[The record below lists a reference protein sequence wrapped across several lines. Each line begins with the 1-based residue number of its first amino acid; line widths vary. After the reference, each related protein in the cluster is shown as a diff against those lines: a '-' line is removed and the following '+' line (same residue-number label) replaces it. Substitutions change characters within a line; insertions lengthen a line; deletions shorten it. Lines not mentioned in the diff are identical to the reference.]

1 MHLHMFAIIKL
12 FKFRYYFQNSGI
24 VESGSGDILGQSLS
38 QRQGANKFAV
48 NSGAAD
54 LLTQSLD
61 QKQGLPDVNEFSVN
75 PINSGSSDL
84 LGQSLSQ
91 NQDNEP
97 DHDISISHI
106 DSQIQALP
114 KPIENAQYSKEVDLS
129 TQNLLH
135 QSQIDTSKLGKHV
148 FTNNGNIYTQTTFSH
163 RTKSQSSLE
172 NTQKYHYKV
181 SQTYTVDANGNVVNN
196 IQSANPIGT
205 PINKEYIPPAT
216 TPIPAPINNPTPKHI
231 FAYPEVR
238 LKPILID
245 RRTGFHDHAV
255 LFI

>member
-1 MHLHMFAIIKL
+1 MLLHVFANIKL
-12 FKFRYYFQNSGI
+12 FKFRNDFQNSGI
-24 VESGSGDILGQSLS
+24 VESGSGDILGQSFS
-38 QRQGANKFAV
+38 QNQGTNKFAV

-54 LLTQSLD
+54 LLTQSLG
-61 QKQGLPDVNEFSVN
+61 QQGLPDVNGFAVN

-84 LGQSLSQ
+84 LSQSLSQ
-91 NQDNEP
+91 NQENEP

-114 KPIENAQYSKEVDLS
+114 KPIENVQYSKQIDLS
-129 TQNLLH
+129 TQNLLQ
-135 QSQIDTSKLGKHV
+135 QSQTDLSKLGKHV

-163 RTKSQSSLE
+163 RTKSQSSME

-196 IQSANPIGT
+196 IQSANPIDT
-205 PINKEYIPPAT
+205 TINKEYIPPTT
-216 TPIPAPINNPTPKHI
+216 TPIPAPINNPTPKLI
-231 FAYPEVR
+231 FTHPEVR
-238 LKPILID
+238 LKID
-245 RRTGFHDHAV
+245 RRTGFHDHSV